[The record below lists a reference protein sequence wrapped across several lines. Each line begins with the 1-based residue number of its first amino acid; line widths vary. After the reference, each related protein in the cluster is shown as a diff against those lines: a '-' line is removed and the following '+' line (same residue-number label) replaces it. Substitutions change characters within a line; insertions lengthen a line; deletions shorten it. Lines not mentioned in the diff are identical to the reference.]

1 MRTSNGLVKSWR
13 AGGAGPLKRGKERI
27 SGSRYPLLRDPPKT
41 NQHFAGKPADGVLGP
56 LIVGLLNKD
65 GPIGKVRT
73 SLGKLLT
80 ADSRERL
87 VVWLHGLS
95 MRPPLG
101 RLRFGDLRRL
111 EPISRK
117 FGFDRGLPIDRHYM
131 ERFLSVH
138 ASDIRGHVLEIGDD
152 RYIRK
157 FGRGRVTQSDV
168 LHVQEGNPQAT
179 IVADLAHADHLPPDV
194 FDCIVFTA
202 TLDFIYDMRAVIRTL
217 CRILKPGG
225 ILLAA
230 FHGISQ
236 ISRNDMS
243 LWGDYWRFTDLSA
256 RRLFGEVFSPE
267 DVKVEPFGNVLTA
280 VAFLHGVAAEEL
292 NPEELDYCDPDYQIV
307 IAVRAE
313 KSEGRTITVG
323 SPSSNPT
330 GPQGAPD
337 HGLPR
342 HLGGKVNPPERD

>member
-1 MRTSNGLVKSWR
+1 M
-13 AGGAGPLKRGKERI
+13 
-27 SGSRYPLLRDPPKT
+27 LRDPPKT
-41 NQHFAGKPADGVLGP
+41 NQLFAGKPADGVLGP

-73 SLGKLLT
+73 SLRKLLR
-80 ADSRERL
+80 ADSREKLVDLLRRL
-87 VVWLHGLS
+87 F
-95 MRPPLG
+95 MRPPVG

-117 FGFDRGLPIDRHYM
+117 FGLDRGLPIDRHYM

-152 RYIRK
+152 KYIRK
-157 FGRGRVTQSDV
+157 FGRGRVTRSDV

-194 FDCIVFTA
+194 FDCIVFTS
-202 TLDFIYDMRAVIRTL
+202 TLDFVYDMKAVIRTL
-217 CRILKPGG
+217 YRILKPGG
-225 ILLAA
+225 TLLAA
-230 FHGISQ
+230 LHGISQ
-236 ISRNDMS
+236 ISRDDMS
-243 LWGDYWRFTDLSA
+243 RWGDYWRFTDLSA

-313 KSEGRTITVG
+313 KSDGPTVTLDP
-323 SPSSNPT
+323 PSSKPV
-330 GPQGAPD
+330 GPQGAP
-337 HGLPR
+337 
-342 HLGGKVNPPERD
+342 NTTYRDIGAAR